1 MDDAQGA
8 ATRILL
14 VDRPD
19 STQAT
24 IVLGHQG
31 IKHADPRWYAAT
43 LMNYVL
49 GGSDFSSRLMIEV
62 RAKRG
67 LTYGI
72 GSSFGNIALRERV
85 SGRGV
90 DEERVHLGGAA
101 RRHQRDPP
109 HEDGRADRGELDKA
123 KGYYAGSYP
132 FKLQTA
138 GGVAQALVAADL
150 HGLGA
155 GYVRELPLRLAAVD
169 EAAAKAAAGAL
180 LQPDAMLVVIIGKAA
195 AIEPQLADKGIPYES
210 IGFKDPISAAARAAA
225 AAKTRSPERSHTHP
239 SLRRA
244 SQRPK
249 NASA

>member
-1 MDDAQGA
+1 MLTPEDVKKITRARLETFWKTFYRPNRALLAVAGDVDAAKLRAGIEKA
-8 ATRILL
+8 FGGWARATVPPRPAWTIPPLTGTRILL

-72 GSSFGNIALRERV
+72 GSSFGATPVRGRVQGRRRDQER
-85 SGRGV
+85 
-90 DEERVHLGGAA
+90 DDLGGAA
-101 RRHQRDPP
+101 RVGQRDPA
-109 HEDGRADRGELDKA
+109 HEDRGPERAIELDKA

-138 GGVAQALVAADL
+138 AGVAQALVAAEL

-155 GYVRELPLRLAAVD
+155 GYVRELPVAPG
-169 EAAAKAAAGAL
+169 GAST
-180 LQPDAMLVVIIGKAA
+180 P
-195 AIEPQLADKGIPYES
+195 
-210 IGFKDPISAAARAAA
+210 ARP
-225 AAKTRSPERSHTHP
+225 RR
-239 SLRRA
+239 RRA
-244 SQRPK
+244 CCSTPTRWWW
-249 NASA
+249 

>member
-1 MDDAQGA
+1 VTAS
-8 ATRILL
+8 RILI

-31 IKHADPRWYAAT
+31 IRHADPRWYATT

-72 GSSFGNIALRERV
+72 GSSFGSTLYEGSFRVAGSTKSESTWEALQASVNEIRRM
-85 SGRGV
+85 
-90 DEERVHLGGAA
+90 AA
-101 RRHQRDPP
+101 EGPT
-109 HEDGRADRGELDKA
+109 GSELDKA
-123 KGYYAGSYP
+123 KGFYAGSYP

-138 GGVAQALVAADL
+138 AGVAQGLVAAEL

-155 GYVRELPLRLAAVD
+155 GYVRELPVRLASVD
-169 EAAAKAAAGAL
+169 EAAARAAAAAL
-180 LQPDAMLVVIIGKAA
+180 LHPDTMLIVIVGKAA
-195 AIEPQLADKGIPYES
+195 AIEPQIADKGIAYEK
-210 IGFKDPISAAARAAA
+210 INFKEPISAAARAAA
-225 AAKTRSPERSHTHP
+225 KANK
-239 SLRRA
+239 
-244 SQRPK
+244 K
-249 NASA
+249 